1 MFQSK
6 IYLKATA
13 LPTQQTLRGT
23 FCNFLLHHE
32 VMMMMILVLWQFKS
46 FNGNSVSIMGFIAR
60 KAKKYYL
67 SDIVSMCETI

>member
-32 VMMMMILVLWQFKS
+32 VMMMILVLWQFKS
-46 FNGNSVSIMGFIAR
+46 FNGNSVSIMGFITR